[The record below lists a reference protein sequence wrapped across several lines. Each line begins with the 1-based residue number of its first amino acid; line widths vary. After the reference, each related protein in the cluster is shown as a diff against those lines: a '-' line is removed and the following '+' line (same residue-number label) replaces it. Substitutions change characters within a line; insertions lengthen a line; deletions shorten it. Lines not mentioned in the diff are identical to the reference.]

1 MMKEALSVSVVV
13 PAYHEAPNIQP
24 LTERLFAALEAAGLQ
39 GELIIV
45 DDNSQDG
52 SEEKVEEL
60 AKRFPVRIIV
70 RTTERGLSSA
80 VLAGFADA
88 KNDIMICMD
97 GDLQHPPE
105 AVPTM
110 ATILSDDQADFVLGS
125 RYVDQGAIVGDWS
138 FMRRVNAFGARMLA
152 RPLTNLRDPMS
163 GFFGIRRATYENAA
177 RLDPIGYKIGLEML
191 VKGRCRRSKEIPI
204 EFAQRTAG
212 ESKLSLSEQLR
223 YLRHLVRLFRFRLTD
238 RPSNG
243 RS

>member
-177 RLDPIGYKIGLEML
+177 RLDPIGYKIGLELL
-191 VKGRCRRSKEIPI
+191 VKGRCRKPVEVPI
-204 EFAQRTAG
+204 NFAARHAG
-212 ESKLSLSEQLR
+212 ESKLTFREQLR
-223 YLRHLVRLFRFRLTD
+223 YLRHLLRLYRFRLFD
-238 RPSNG
+238 QSG
-243 RS
+243 